1 MSAPEHHPNPSKR
14 TPTVSIHFASMTV
27 TEITDRAHKLMEE
40 GTALA
45 LLANAL
51 TEFEESTGR
60 KLFVSEADQGTQY
73 VGPGT
78 IEVNEPELVFH
89 SPRASS
95 LPDAAPS
102 AQPDTGLT
110 VSRLAVRADTPA
122 EPVAE
127 PTPVQE
133 PIKNAAPAIAK
144 PVSPKPT
151 RAQEPVKKP
160 APRPFAAPAAAK
172 AQTNDRPWGALSLPE
187 RAIVKHLERLAPAF
201 TPAEDLTIAE
211 LLISG
216 NRIEAVALQMEVQ
229 ASLALARWK
238 AFLCGEVLGEN
249 GKPSMDGQQRLLAAL
264 RYRKDHANA

>member
-1 MSAPEHHPNPSKR
+1 M
-14 TPTVSIHFASMTV
+14 SIHFASMTV
-27 TEITDRAHKLMEE
+27 TEITDRAHKLMQE

-73 VGPGT
+73 VGRGT
-78 IEVNEPELVFH
+78 IEDHGPELVFP
-89 SPRASS
+89 PRKASS
-95 LPDAAPS
+95 LPEAAES

-110 VSRLAVRADTPA
+110 VSRLAVRVDTPA
-122 EPVAE
+122 EPVVE
-127 PTPVQE
+127 PAPVQE

-144 PVSPKPT
+144 PVPPKPT
-151 RAQEPVKKP
+151 RAQEPVKRP
-160 APRPFAAPAAAK
+160 AARPFAAPASAT
-172 AQTNDRPWGALSLPE
+172 AQTTDRPWGALSLPE
-187 RAIVKHLERLAPAF
+187 RDIVKHLEKLAPAF
-201 TPAEDLTIAE
+201 TPEEDLTIAE

-216 NRIEAVALQMEVQ
+216 SRIEAVALQLDVQ
-229 ASLALARWK
+229 ASMALARWK

-264 RYRKDHANA
+264 RYRKDTAA